1 MSKNLRKKI
10 RKKRRFCRTEDQKT
24 GTDRREKGKL
34 SGHRQDAE
42 ERERRRKNI
51 VVNLTQ
57 GIMFTILHT
66 ASCGR
71 ILREAFLKIYSKR
84 SK

>member
-10 RKKRRFCRTEDQKT
+10 RKKRRFCRAADRKI

-34 SGHRQDAE
+34 SGHRQDAKE
-42 ERERRRKNI
+42 PERQRKNI
-51 VVNLTQ
+51 VVNLTCEV
-57 GIMFTILHT
+57 MFTILHT

-84 SK
+84 SR